1 MLSTLEMNMNRFL
14 AAMAFAIL
22 AAPPAIAQS
31 YSPDL
36 GTGHVGKAPYAD
48 TANGAN
54 AYAQAP
60 RVRVHPGQSSL
71 DRSDA
76 VIDEGGQVEVD
87 PDVNI
92 QSQLRRENYQN

>member
-1 MLSTLEMNMNRFL
+1 MTRYL

-22 AAPPAIAQS
+22 AAAPAAAQPRHIAA
-31 YSPDL
+31 P
-36 GTGHVGKAPYAD
+36 PYA
-48 TANGAN
+48 ASGAD

-60 RVRVHPGQSSL
+60 GGRAHPYQQRL
-71 DRSDA
+71 NRSDA

-92 QSQLRRENYQN
+92 RSQLERENNQP